1 MGRFGTLKAGFHGD
15 GLRQSGLG
23 RFGSVQRTL
32 ITLSPMPSDLALKTM
47 NRVHRILLGASGGRL
62 GWHFSGMPVVE
73 LTTTGRKSGQA
84 RTTML
89 TSPYQEDSTIVVV
102 ASRGGD
108 DTNPAWFL
116 NLRDDPKVMVKL
128 GPKPAESMIAE
139 IADANE
145 RARIWPIIAS
155 KHRNYAG
162 YQRKT
167 DREIP
172 LVLLR
177 AADG

>member
-1 MGRFGTLKAGFHGD
+1 MVTEPDSRPGQQFY
-15 GLRQSGLG
+15 SE
-23 RFGSVQRTL
+23 QRTF
-32 ITLSPMPSDLALKTM
+32 ITLSPMPSDFALKAM
-47 NRVHRILLGASGGRL
+47 NRIHRVLLGASGGRL
-62 GWHFSGMPVVE
+62 GWHFSGMPVIE

-116 NLRDDPKVMVKL
+116 NLRDDSKVMVKL

-155 KHRNYAG
+155 KHRKYAG

-172 LVLLR
+172 LVFLR
-177 AADG
+177 PVGS